1 MASTQQVLGADGV
14 PRKPEEEKELNQIMA
29 ATFKGRAGRKVIE
42 YLRSI
47 TIEYVAGPN
56 ISDTELR
63 HREGMRY
70 LVGIIETRISKGHNN
85 D

>member
-1 MASTQQVLGADGV
+1 MESTPRVLRADGV
-14 PRKPEEEKELNQIMA
+14 SRSQQEDDELNQTIA
-29 ATFKGRAGRKVIE
+29 ALFRSRSGKRVLD

-47 TIEYVAGPN
+47 TIEFVAGPN

-70 LVGIIETRISKGHNN
+70 LVGIIEERIRMGQK
-85 D
+85 

>member
-1 MASTQQVLGADGV
+1 LGADGIAR
-14 PRKPEEEKELNQIMA
+14 PPKEEEELNQLVA
-29 ATFKGRAGRKVIE
+29 ATFKGRSGKRTLD

-70 LVGIIETRISKGHNN
+70 LVGIIESRINKGSR
-85 D
+85 